1 MGKLSEVGLLVR
13 DHLAGIDEVGWA
25 PSLSDGRA
33 HAASP
38 YTIPHSGP
46 QVSKGSLQWTF
57 CDGSIKVRQLL
68 GTRTLESC
76 NTPRVSFT
84 RYEGLCCEHGEPV
97 VPWVSLCTLVSS
109 WHFGEH
115 PVRGSWKLWQEL
127 IRKVKLQPKETQK
140 ELSSESPSVVLLGP
154 GFLTL
159 LVTVVI

>member
-1 MGKLSEVGLLVR
+1 MGW
-13 DHLAGIDEVGWA
+13 D

-109 WHFGEH
+109 WHFGKL
-115 PVRGSWKLWQEL
+115 PVHGSWKLWQEL